1 MKIEI
6 DIILKHL
13 RDQHDMRRELQECG
27 SSEVSE
33 SWDTL
38 KYKIEQE
45 IKCETPNY
53 IGDIIRQIRS
63 S

>member
-6 DIILKHL
+6 DVILKHL
-13 RDQHDMRRELQECG
+13 KEQHDMRRELQECG
-27 SSEVSE
+27 NSEVSE

-38 KYKIEQE
+38 KYEIEQE
-45 IKCETPNY
+45 IKKKTPNY
-53 IGDIIRQIRS
+53 IGDIIGQIRS